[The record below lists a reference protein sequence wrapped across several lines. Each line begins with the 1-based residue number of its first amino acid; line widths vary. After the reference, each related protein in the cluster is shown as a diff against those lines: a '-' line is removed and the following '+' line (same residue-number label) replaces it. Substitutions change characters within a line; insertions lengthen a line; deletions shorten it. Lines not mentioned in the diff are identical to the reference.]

1 MITLNFSGLKKYE
14 DQPQTEPVSFK
25 LSPAAKAKVKA
36 NAKSLKVPMSEF
48 MRAAAITDEI
58 FVVLDPQGSVAQ
70 GIIEANSSLTCLL
83 REKKGREKAYPAL
96 ISKLNGL
103 FSILEKIFDELPD
116 QDVEATSDTA
126 DTANAASAELKNASI
141 QFYVSTTLKEH
152 IDKKADSL
160 AMEISQF
167 LRIAALSEQP
177 VYVLEKGHYIVRYLI
192 EMYDLANDALLD
204 QKLDNKYGQIIQ
216 RKIQDILDLFV
227 EISKRLTN
235 VNNIEGAAD
244 EED

>member
-1 MITLNFSGLKKYE
+1 MINLNFSGLMEYE

-36 NAKSLKVPMSEF
+36 NAKSLNVPMSEF

-58 FVVLDPQGSVAQ
+58 FVVLDPSGFLAQ
-70 GIIEANSSLTCLL
+70 GIIEAQSSLTCLL

-103 FSILEKIFDELPD
+103 LSAMEKIYDELPD
-116 QDVEATSDTA
+116 LEATTDIA
-126 DTANAASAELKNASI
+126 DNAPSAELKSASI
-141 QFYVSTTLKEH
+141 QFYVSTTLKERL
-152 IDKKADSL
+152 DARADSL
-160 AMEISQF
+160 AMDTAQF
-167 LRIAALSEQP
+167 LRIVALADQP

>member
-1 MITLNFSGLKKYE
+1 MSLLSNTDTN
-14 DQPQTEPVSFK
+14 EPSAF
-25 LSPAAKAKVKA
+25 L
-36 NAKSLKVPMSEF
+36 F
-48 MRAAAITDEI
+48 
-58 FVVLDPQGSVAQ
+58 
-70 GIIEANSSLTCLL
+70 II
-83 REKKGREKAYPAL
+83 
-96 ISKLNGL
+96 IKLNGASLYPQASNSTLYFLPFSKCIISSIL
-103 FSILEKIFDELPD
+103 FLLEKIFDELPD

-160 AMEISQF
+160 SMDTAQF
-167 LRIAALSEQP
+167 LRIAALAEQP

-227 EISKRLTN
+227 KISKRLTN
-235 VNNIEGAAD
+235 VNSIEGAAD